1 MQLLLSRWQ
10 LRRFVNQRKK
20 EQRDN
25 GQDKL
30 QQVTSSIRFFLVF
43 KQMDV
48 FIFSGFLFLSRL
60 GVKITC

>member
-30 QQVTSSIRFFLVF
+30 QQVTSSIRFFLVVSKWTSLF
-43 KQMDV
+43 SQV
-48 FIFSGFLFLSRL
+48 FCF
-60 GVKITC
+60 CQDWE

>member
-30 QQVTSSIRFFLVF
+30 QQVTSSIRFFF
-43 KQMDV
+43 SCQQMDV